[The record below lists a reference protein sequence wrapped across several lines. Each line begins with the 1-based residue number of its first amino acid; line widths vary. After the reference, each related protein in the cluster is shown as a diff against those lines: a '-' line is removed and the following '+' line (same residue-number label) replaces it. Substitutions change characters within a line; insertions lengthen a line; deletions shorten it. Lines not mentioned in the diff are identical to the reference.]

1 MELAYVTVIGAAIG
15 ALARYTLPGRRS
27 YGMFLLPAIAAAV
40 TAAVWVGLVW
50 LGWTF
55 DGGWIWVVSLASAV
69 VASIAVRD
77 PDRALPRERPTS
89 ACCTSSAPPGAPT
102 GQDGRRR
109 SDRPQRG

>member
-15 ALARYTLPGRRS
+15 ALARYLLPGRRS

-40 TAAVWVGLVW
+40 TAAVWTGLVW

-69 VASIAVRD
+69 VASIASAILIVRYRKTAD
-77 PDRALPRERPTS
+77 QRLLHQLSASGRA
-89 ACCTSSAPPGAPT
+89 
-102 GQDGRRR
+102 
-109 SDRPQRG
+109 